1 MTKEY
6 DFANSPYLPDIKNKI
21 IVIKYGGNAM
31 TSEELKAAVMS
42 DLVFLK
48 QAGAQPVLIHG
59 GGPEISA
66 TMKEMGLT
74 PRFIDGLRYTDA
86 DTMRVVQMVLCGK
99 TNKDLVKLINMRG
112 GKAMGL
118 SGLDGGMIKTEKLMG
133 QTDLGFVGNITAV
146 DPQPVADVMDKGYIP
161 VIAAVG
167 VDDAGQVYNI
177 NADTAA
183 AAIAAALN
191 CGNIT
196 LMTDIKGL
204 MRDPGDEDSLITAA
218 DTAELAE
225 LIDKG
230 TVSGG
235 MIPKVRCCMDA
246 VKNGVREAHI
256 IDGRVPHSLLIE
268 LLTDEPIGTKIV
280 K

>member
-118 SGLDGGMIKTEKLMG
+118 SGLDGGMIKTEKLVG

-146 DPQPVADVMDKGYIP
+146 DPRPVVDVMDKGYIP

-183 AAIAAALN
+183 ATIAAALS

-204 MRDPGDEDSLITAA
+204 MRDPEDEDSLITTAG
-218 DTAELAE
+218 TAELAE

-246 VKNGVREAHI
+246 VRNGVREAHI

>member
-118 SGLDGGMIKTEKLMG
+118 SGLDGGMIKTEKLVG

-204 MRDPGDEDSLITAA
+204 MRDPEDEDSLITAA

-246 VKNGVREAHI
+246 VRNGVREAHI

>member
-204 MRDPGDEDSLITAA
+204 MRDPGDENSLITAA

-246 VKNGVREAHI
+246 VKTGVREAHI

>member
-118 SGLDGGMIKTEKLMG
+118 SGLDGGMIKTEKLVG

-146 DPQPVADVMDKGYIP
+146 DPRPVVDVMDKGYIP

-204 MRDPGDEDSLITAA
+204 MRDPEDEDSLITAA

-246 VKNGVREAHI
+246 VRNGVREAHI

>member
-112 GKAMGL
+112 VKAMGL

-146 DPQPVADVMDKGYIP
+146 DPQPVVDVMDKGYIP

-183 AAIAAALN
+183 AAIAAALS

>member
-204 MRDPGDEDSLITAA
+204 MRDPEDEDSLITAA

-246 VKNGVREAHI
+246 VKTGVREAHI

>member
-204 MRDPGDEDSLITAA
+204 MRDPEDEDSLITAA

-268 LLTDEPIGTKIV
+268 LLTNEPIGTKIV